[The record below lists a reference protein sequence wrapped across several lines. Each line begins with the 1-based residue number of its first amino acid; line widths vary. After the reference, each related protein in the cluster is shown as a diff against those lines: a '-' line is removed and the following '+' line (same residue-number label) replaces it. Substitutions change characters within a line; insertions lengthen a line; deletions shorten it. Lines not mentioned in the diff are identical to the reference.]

1 MIRSTLANHL
11 GVVAGF
17 APLKPADFDL
27 VQIQHSYTITQAYYD
42 TAMQD
47 AKARIALA
55 VARLAKLL
63 NENLH

>member
-1 MIRSTLANHL
+1 MAEKDAYCAPIGKGLAPT
-11 GVVAGF
+11 GGS
-17 APLKPADFDL
+17 
-27 VQIQHSYTITQAYYD
+27 SYAITQAYYD

-55 VARLAKLL
+55 GARLAKLL